1 VASTNLVKRI
11 IVVFLVA
18 VCAGIAAPKAQ
29 LRVVP
34 LDDLQ
39 GHVALGLALR
49 HLNNAG
55 IFMMA
60 TAHPD
65 DENNALLVMLNRG
78 LGYRTA
84 LATATRGN
92 GGQNEIGP
100 ELFEAL
106 GVLRTQELA
115 AIHRFDG
122 AEQYFTRAVDFG
134 YSFSIEETFEKWGH
148 DEILADYVRLI
159 RMVRPDVIAGLSPT
173 GIGGGQHHQA
183 SAILAREAFLAAG
196 DATKFPDQIAQ
207 GLRPWQPKKFY
218 FATQFGGPPDPN
230 APPPTRVVDI
240 DLTGYDR
247 LLGKTYAEIGSEA
260 RSMHKCQGMDQ
271 LLALPGPRSVA
282 YDLVE
287 TRLPAG
293 REPEASLFDGLDTSI
308 DGLAQFAGSQPPQA
322 LRDGLSAISA
332 AAQNAQ
338 RRFDAENDAATSAP
352 LAEGLRAVRSLR
364 AQLGSL
370 DLADA
375 ARFELDFRLG
385 QKEREFQQAILL
397 AGGIHVEALANDGVV
412 VPGQPVRLSVIVA
425 NNGTADVAVKS
436 IGFSGFERAASC
448 ELTPATSGAP
458 RGAAPPAPPLSVL
471 RSTQVGQC
479 SVPAAIPQGA
489 RVSEPYWH
497 RAREAGRYTFDEDAP
512 FGLPYRPTAFY
523 TNLSLTV
530 GGSEVTERLPIEY
543 RYEGD
548 IFGGEKRSELLVVPA
563 LSVRVSPDIA
573 VFPITR
579 LQTTGSN
586 AEDDAS
592 ASREIRATVVN
603 NTAGAATTLLDV
615 DVPRGWVATPAQQTV
630 TFTREDESKTVRFAV
645 RPPVSAPAGDV
656 SLRAHA
662 SFNGATFD
670 RGFQVIE
677 YPHIRR
683 QHIYEPAEATLKRL
697 DVRVAPD
704 LTVGYVMGV
713 GDQVPQAIEQLG
725 VRVEMIDADDLAWGD
740 LSRFDTIVTGVR
752 AYERRADLRANNSR
766 LIDYVRAG
774 GTLIVQY
781 NKFEFNAAQYGPYP
795 AKVSSTR
802 VSDEF
807 GPVRVLA
814 PDDPVFT
821 VPNQVSDA
829 TWKDWVQERG
839 LYFLGSDHDP
849 RYREL
854 LAIDE
859 PFPLNRGEKRG
870 ALVEAQYGQ
879 GHWVYV
885 GLGLWR
891 ELPAGVDGAYEL
903 FANLISLGHT
913 QAAR

>member
-1 VASTNLVKRI
+1 VKRI
-11 IVVFLVA
+11 VAVVVVA
-18 VCAGIAAPKAQ
+18 VCAGFTVPRAQ

-34 LDDLQ
+34 VDDLQ

-106 GVLRTQELA
+106 GVLRTEELA

-148 DEILADYVRLI
+148 EEIVADYVRLI
-159 RMVRPDVIAGLSPT
+159 RMVRPDVITGLSPT

-196 DATKFPDQIAQ
+196 DATQFPDQIAQ

-230 APPPTRVVDI
+230 APPPSRVIDV

-271 LLALPGPRSVA
+271 LLALPGPRSVT

-287 TRLPAG
+287 TKLPAG
-293 REPEASLFDGLDTSI
+293 GGPEASLFDGLDTSI
-308 DGLAQFAGSQPPQA
+308 NGLAQFAGSRPPQA
-322 LRDGLSAISA
+322 LRDGLSAIA
-332 AAQNAQ
+332 AAVQSAQ
-338 RRFDAENDAATSAP
+338 RRFDTETDAATSAP
-352 LAEGLRAVRSLR
+352 LADGLRAVRALR
-364 AQLGSL
+364 AQLGRL

-375 ARFELDFRLG
+375 ARFEVDFRLG
-385 QKEREFQQAILL
+385 QKEREFQEAILL
-397 AGGIHVEALANDGVV
+397 AGGIQVEALANDGVV
-412 VPGQPVRLSVIVA
+412 VPGQPLRLSVIVA

-436 IGFSGFERAASC
+436 IAFAGFDGAANC
-448 ELTPATSGAP
+448 ALTPATAGAP
-458 RGAAPPAPPLSVL
+458 RGAAPAAPALSVL
-471 RSTQVGQC
+471 RATQVGQC
-479 SVPAAIPQGA
+479 TVSMTIPQRA
-489 RVSEPYWH
+489 RTTEPYWH
-497 RAREAGRYTFDEDAP
+497 RAREAGRYTFDADAP
-512 FGLPYRPTAFY
+512 FGLPYRPTEFY

-530 GGSEVTERLPIEY
+530 GGSDVTEQLPIEY

-573 VFPITR
+573 VFPLTR
-579 LQTTGSN
+579 PQTTSTG
-586 AEDDAS
+586 AEGDAT

-603 NTAGAATTLLDV
+603 NTAGASTSTLEV
-615 DVPRGWVATPAQQTV
+615 EVPRGWVATPAQQTI

-645 RPPVSAPAGDV
+645 RPPPSAPAGDV
-656 SLRAHA
+656 SLRVHA
-662 SFNGATFD
+662 SLNGATFD
-670 RGFQVIE
+670 RGLQVIE

-697 DVRVAPD
+697 DVRVAPN

-740 LSRFDTIVTGVR
+740 LSRFKTIVTGVR

-802 VSDEF
+802 VTDEF
-807 GPVRVLA
+807 APVHVLA
-814 PDDPVFT
+814 PDDPAFN

-829 TWKDWVQERG
+829 TWKNWVQERG
-839 LYFLGSDHDP
+839 LYFLAGDHDP

-859 PFPLNRGEKRG
+859 SFPLNRGQKRG
-870 ALVEAQYGQ
+870 ALLEAEYGQ
-879 GHWVYV
+879 GRWVYV

-903 FANLISLGHT
+903 FANLISLG
-913 QAAR
+913 QGR